1 MSYFQAIAR
10 DEAPAAPVWLPFLE
24 TLAARMDGCEP
35 AVLIAD
41 ATRWANA
48 LPRAAK
54 LLDAP
59 VVAVGFIDGLGLD
72 AFAAEAAEPWRHPSL
87 ATLLDCAGRLA
98 DTLRPGRELAVAV
111 PGPLRLLR
119 HLGLAPDRAGIE
131 RLKPGLVGL
140 LERLG
145 EKRPELIVLNETG
158 EAPDALAGADYRR
171 LCNTLKNVTEY
182 FGIGLGLR
190 VDGAADGPALIGA
203 LRPLRLDH
211 LLLGAPVPEAVTA
224 VAAAAGQG
232 WRSLG
237 LPLAE
242 AGPALA
248 LRLSQ
253 ADTACYWCS
262 PGQETDLER
271 ARQIAQALTH

>member
-10 DEAPAAPVWLPFLE
+10 GEAPAAPVWLPFLE
-24 TLAARMDGCEP
+24 TLAARMDGCDPETL
-35 AVLIAD
+35 VAD

-54 LLDAP
+54 LLDVP
-59 VVAVGFIDGLGLD
+59 VVAVGFIDGLGLA
-72 AFAAEAAEPWRHPSL
+72 AFAEEPVEPWRHPSL
-87 ATLLDCAGRLA
+87 ATLLDCASRLA

-119 HLGLAPDRAGIE
+119 QLGLAPDRAGIE
-131 RLKPGLVGL
+131 RIKPGLVGL

-158 EAPDALAGADYRR
+158 EVPEALASADYRR

-182 FGIGLGLR
+182 FGVGLGLR
-190 VDGAADGPALIGA
+190 VDGAADGEALIGT
-203 LRPLRLDH
+203 LRALRLDH
-211 LLLGAPVPEAVTA
+211 LLLGAPLPEAAAA
-224 VAAAAGQG
+224 VAASAGQG

-242 AGPALA
+242 AGQGIFLP
-248 LRLSQ
+248 Q
-253 ADTACYWCS
+253 ADTARYWCS

-271 ARQIAQALTH
+271 ARQIAQALAH